1 MLKIVHLFT
10 GIAALLLSF
19 VPSLRGQAPLL
30 EHAPAIGLFLIG
42 LLNIQFIPFCRLQ
55 VQGTRPVFVAAS
67 ALMLLAAAIQALVT
81 LIPIDYLAGQPATLA
96 ALLLALVAVLLHL
109 ATLQSQPGSSAAPR
123 RERPRERA
131 SDTVAGTSSAQGPRE
146 TGTVKWFNT
155 SKGFGFISRET
166 GEDVFVHFRAIR
178 GEGHRVLVEGQ
189 RVDFAIVVRD
199 KGPQAEDVVILQH
212 AR

>member
-55 VQGTRPVFVAAS
+55 VQSTRPVFVAAS

-81 LIPIDYLAGQPATLA
+81 LIPIDHLAGQPATLA

-131 SDTVAGTSSAQGPRE
+131 SDTVASPSGQGPRE

-189 RVDFAIVVRD
+189 QVDFAIVVRD
-199 KGPQAEDVVILQH
+199 KGPQAEDVVILH